1 MKIIKYII
9 EGLISC
15 IDSWSGAESNVSFTQ
30 SMVGLLFLGLCIA
43 VFLISLFTID
53 RKTNLKFY
61 KVLLLSFSIT
71 AVFVIIFFS
80 ICLIISNFI

>member
-15 IDSWSGAESNVSFTQ
+15 IDSWSGAGSNVSFTQ

-43 VFLISLFTID
+43 VFLISFFIFD
-53 RKTNLKFY
+53 RKANLKSY